1 MLLLYLECCCADRTD
16 HDKLNANTR
25 IQKLRSGSAQLR
37 RSVCLR
43 SLAGWGLRLRAQKV
57 RPHGSWRQPGCARY
71 PSKSKS
77 LLGPRE
83 DGVCSREQK
92 LNNKNIVKIAHA
104 PSGEVFTS
112 LQRPLPVRGAVVEP
126 PKTPRSGIPK
136 GRPTTTGTRGPWDSF
151 DPGYR
156 RRQRIA
162 KVLGAAAARR
172 GYGEHG
178 DTPTPIA
185 RMRSET

>member
-1 MLLLYLECCCADRTD
+1 MLLC
-16 HDKLNANTR
+16 
-25 IQKLRSGSAQLR
+25 RSYRPRRKTEERSAQLR
-37 RSVCLR
+37 KAVGLR
-43 SLAGWGLRLRAQKV
+43 FLAGWGRQVRAQKV
-57 RPHGSWRQPGCARY
+57 CPRGSGRPPGFARH

-77 LLGPRE
+77 LLGPRADCE
-83 DGVCSREQK
+83 CSREQK
-92 LNNKNIVKIAHA
+92 LKNKNIVRIAHA

-126 PKTPRSGIPK
+126 PKAPWFGIPK

-151 DPGYR
+151 DHGYR

-162 KVLGAAAARR
+162 KVLGAEAARP

-178 DTPTPIA
+178 DTLTPIA
-185 RMRSET
+185 RTRSQT

>member
-1 MLLLYLECCCADRTD
+1 MRF
-16 HDKLNANTR
+16 
-25 IQKLRSGSAQLR
+25 
-37 RSVCLR
+37 
-43 SLAGWGLRLRAQKV
+43 LAGWGRQVRAQKV
-57 RPHGSWRQPGCARY
+57 SPYGSGNSPGYARH

-83 DGVCSREQK
+83 DCECGTEQK
-92 LNNKNIVKIAHA
+92 LKNKNIVRIAHA

-126 PKTPRSGIPK
+126 PKSPWSGIPK

-151 DPGYR
+151 DHGYR

-162 KVLGAAAARR
+162 KVLGAEAARR

-178 DTPTPIA
+178 DTLTPIA
-185 RMRSET
+185 RTRSQT